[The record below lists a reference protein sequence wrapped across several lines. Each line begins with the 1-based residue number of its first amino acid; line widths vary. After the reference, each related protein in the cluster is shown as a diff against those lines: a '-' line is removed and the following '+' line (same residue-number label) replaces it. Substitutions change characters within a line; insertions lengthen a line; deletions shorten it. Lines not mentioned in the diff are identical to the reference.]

1 MDLELGD
8 HYYVK
13 FTNPDVISYAQ
24 SAAPKNCCDAESRIR
39 RRQVSIIAC
48 PVDYCE
54 NLRLTDRLGQLD
66 YMM

>member
-24 SAAPKNCCDAESRIR
+24 SAAPKILLR
-39 RRQVSIIAC
+39 R
-48 PVDYCE
+48 
-54 NLRLTDRLGQLD
+54 
-66 YMM
+66 